1 MNRGVLID
9 RDGTLIT
16 EENYLSD
23 PEHVKFTAGA
33 VEAVKALNDAGRR
46 VVVVSNQAGIAR
58 GLFGE
63 DTVREIHCRIDL
75 LLKLEDARIDRYYLC
90 PHHPDFGGP
99 CRCRKP
105 EPGMVLDAIRD
116 FDLNPQASWI
126 IGDRVGDVEAGLR
139 AGVPGILVRTGYGRK
154 EEELLARPGQAHPQL
169 VSDNL
174 AAAVEW
180 ILG

>member
-23 PEHVKFTAGA
+23 PEHVKFTPGA
-33 VEAVKALNDAGRR
+33 VEAVKRLNDAGRR
-46 VVVVSNQAGIAR
+46 VAVVSNQAGIAR
-58 GLFGE
+58 GMFGE
-63 DTVREIHCRIDL
+63 EAARAIHCRIDL
-75 LLKLEDARIDRYYLC
+75 LLKLEGARVERYYLC
-90 PHHPDFGGP
+90 PHHPDFSGP

-116 FDLNPQASWI
+116 FDLDPGGSWM
-126 IGDRVGDVEAGLR
+126 IGDRLSDVEAGQR
-139 AGVPGILVRTGYGRK
+139 VGVPGVLVRTGYGRK
-154 EEELLARPGQAHPQL
+154 EEELLARHGQAHPER
-169 VSDNL
+169 VTDTL

-180 ILG
+180 ILR